1 MDSLKDAE
9 KEPEKLTKIM
19 KMIYSLIFLVG
30 MVFSYAGF
38 MPIGII
44 CASYLLFQKRSKH
57 FQYLSIILFL
67 LQILVLYIFIDMVI
81 EAQIIYPV

>member
-1 MDSLKDAE
+1 MDSLKEAE
-9 KEPEKLTKIM
+9 KQTEKLTRMMKI
-19 KMIYSLIFLVG
+19 IYSLIFLVG

-38 MPIGII
+38 MPIGIL
-44 CASYLLFQKRSKH
+44 CAAFLLFQKRSKH

>member
-1 MDSLKDAE
+1 MVSSNNAE
-9 KEPEKLTKIM
+9 NKPENLTRMMKI
-19 KMIYSLIFLVG
+19 IYSLIFLVG

-44 CASYLLFQKRSKH
+44 CAAYLLFQKRSKH

-67 LQILVLYIFIDMVI
+67 LQILVLYIFIEMVI